1 MGRPLA
7 LSDGE
12 VDLGAHSFFPT
23 PHPQKVTVTY
33 VSFTRYSS
41 GKKHVEGFPEQFLN
55 YLRRYV
61 GKLKIELG
69 GKMVFTFPFLYG
81 TLFAG
86 RGKKF
91 SHNKVQR
98 MCFKTILVLASN
110 FMYQWA
116 FLGVEVSEN

>member
-1 MGRPLA
+1 M
-7 LSDGE
+7 SII
-12 VDLGAHSFFPT
+12 
-23 PHPQKVTVTY
+23 
-33 VSFTRYSS
+33 RYSS